1 MHPSLSR
8 SARARWL
15 ITAGLLML
23 GMILLSFVNVKAS
36 HAALKPIDVF
46 VNDEQ
51 VAFSIDPDVKGGTT
65 LVQMRPFF
73 EALGMEVTWSQK
85 DQTVSAVKEG
95 VTILLPLNSTTAKV
109 NGQSVKL
116 DRPAMTVSGHTLV
129 PLRFVSESTGALVHW
144 NGVHREIIVYTYE
157 FVTSFGLTMEEVEKL
172 LKEAQAKVNAE
183 HAAAKEAEKAKPSIV
198 LPPVVQDNGGPVQL
212 NQLRGMYFGGEYDYA
227 GYRCGGVCW
236 LFYTFLPDQK
246 VVVGEPKGGGPE
258 TIDCSKDT
266 CRSYSIKDGMLRI
279 SGGEPLPIA
288 INKDGE
294 LEINEII
301 MRKVLPMPDG
311 TKLGGEFI
319 SQGYT
324 GLVGVTPFT
333 TTWTNYLTFYP
344 DGTFTS
350 DQSSLASL
358 NTGNTSTDVASERD
372 SVRGKY
378 RIDKNTIIF
387 TYADGK
393 VDRFVFAV
401 PPQRDGE
408 SFYVQIGNQSFH
420 IEME

>member
-1 MHPSLSR
+1 MYLSLSR
-8 SARARWL
+8 SARARWW

-23 GMILLSFVNVKAS
+23 GMILLSFVNVKTS
-36 HAALKPIDVF
+36 HADLKPIDVF

-51 VAFSIDPDVKGGTT
+51 IAFSIDPDIKGGTT
-65 LVQMRPFF
+65 IVQMRPFF

-116 DRPAMTVSGHTLV
+116 DRPATTVKGHTLV

-157 FVTSFGLTMEEVEKL
+157 YVTSYGLTMEEVEEL
-172 LKEAQAKVNAE
+172 LKEAQAQINAE
-183 HAAAKEAEKAKPSIV
+183 HTAAKEAEQANPSIV
-198 LPPVVQDNGGPVQL
+198 LPPVAQDNGGPVQL
-212 NQLRGMYFGGEYDYA
+212 NQLRGMYFGGAYDYG
-227 GYRCGGVCW
+227 GYQCGGVCW

-258 TIDCSKDT
+258 TIDCSKDN
-266 CRSYSIKDGMLRI
+266 CRSYSIKDGMLQI
-279 SGGEPLPIA
+279 SGEEPLPIA

-294 LEINEII
+294 LEINDVA
-301 MRKVLPMPDG
+301 MRKVVPLPDG

-324 GLVGVTPFT
+324 GLVGITPYAT
-333 TTWTNYLTFYP
+333 SWTNYMTFYP
-344 DGTFTS
+344 DGSFTS

-358 NTGNTSTDVASERD
+358 DTGNARTDASSVRD
-372 SVRGKY
+372 SVKGTYK
-378 RIDKNTIIF
+378 IQKNTIIL
-387 TYADGK
+387 TYTDGK
-393 VDRFVFAV
+393 VERFVFVV
-401 PPQRDGE
+401 PPQRTEDR
-408 SFYVQIGNQSFH
+408 FYVQIGNQSFH